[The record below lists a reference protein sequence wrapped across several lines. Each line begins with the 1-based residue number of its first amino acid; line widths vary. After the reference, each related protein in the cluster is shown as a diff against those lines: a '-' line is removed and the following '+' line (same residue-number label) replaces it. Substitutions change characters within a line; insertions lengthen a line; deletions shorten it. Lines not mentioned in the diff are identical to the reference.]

1 MLDWYTPG
9 GLRKCCTAGSV
20 CGRKNCPDE
29 KGAGSK
35 RGRMSEYRRPTFPA
49 ETYRDECGAP
59 INYGNRWDGAA
70 PPEDAYSRLGNVQ
83 RFAPLHA
90 VAFALVEWL
99 QSTFDATVE
108 ETLTAARD
116 LSRGRGLFRAS

>member
-1 MLDWYTPG
+1 
-9 GLRKCCTAGSV
+9 
-20 CGRKNCPDE
+20 
-29 KGAGSK
+29 
-35 RGRMSEYRRPTFPA
+35 MSEYRRPTFPA

-59 INYGNRWDGAA
+59 INYGNRWDSAS
-70 PPEDAYSRLGNVQ
+70 PPEDAYSRLSNVQ

-108 ETLTAARD
+108 ETLTAASD
-116 LSRGRGLFRAS
+116 LIRIPDDVVRVIRVVPSEPKAASLTFVLRQFLGVYLHAGRVPFLV